1 MKLAVKVDD
10 VLIKQ
15 LIGFVKKKKK
25 EESAVPAL
33 LWCHDP
39 NFAVGWCFRA
49 TVKLFVWLG

>member
-15 LIGFVKKKKK
+15 LIGFVKKKK
-25 EESAVPAL
+25 EESEVPAL

-39 NFAVGWCFRA
+39 NFAVDWCFRA

>member
-15 LIGFVKKKKK
+15 LIGFMKKK
-25 EESAVPAL
+25 EESSVPAL